1 MAALMKQIGEA
12 VAVLHD
18 GKLVHGDLTTSNML
32 IREADG
38 ALVRPTLGVPTNQI
52 VTTMFSQ
59 FRIPRVVIKLNGG
72 RHLSSASRRNQL
84 VCVRS

>member
-1 MAALMKQIGEA
+1 MLCLGMAALMKQIGEA

-38 ALVRPTLGVPTNQI
+38 ALVRP
-52 VTTMFSQ
+52 VTDF
-59 FRIPRVVIKLNGG
+59 
-72 RHLSSASRRNQL
+72 
-84 VCVRS
+84 